1 MFHID
6 YETFSEADLP
16 SVGGWRYAFDPS
28 TEILCCA
35 LAKGEQQPLI
45 WVPPSYR
52 STFPAS
58 HDWTAADTL
67 LQELAASNE
76 PVYAHN
82 AVGFEVPITDA
93 LWRKTTGL
101 PPIAHSRWRCTAV
114 MARRA
119 ALPHS
124 LAKCAEKLGL
134 ANQKDNKGSA
144 LIRKLS
150 LLQKDGKRIRPT
162 DDPEAF
168 RQFCDYCLQDVRV
181 EQEIHKKL
189 KAFELKGF
197 DLEVFQTDLE
207 INARGLPVNLKALE
221 NAQKI
226 VEEAST
232 KAAKEFKALTGLDP
246 TQTQKFLDWLKDRGY
261 EHENLRSATIDEF
274 LDQNDTDPGGE
285 VGKALQLR
293 KRVSF
298 AAVKKV
304 SAMLKC
310 AGPHDNKV
318 RGTLMYYGAIRTGRW
333 SGSLVQPQNFRR
345 PTKALLGN
353 YNWKAAGDSDEDAA
367 IAKMSDRVYRDI
379 ERGMNAE
386 ALELVYD
393 TPLETM
399 ASAIRHF
406 IDDGKPM
413 LNADY
418 SAIEA
423 RVMAWI
429 AGEEWRMEVFRGDG
443 KIYEASACQMF
454 KLKRSE
460 VTKSIRARSKVAE
473 LALQFRGGVG
483 AMKNMGALKMGI
495 AEEEL
500 QPIVDAWRA
509 ANPMIVAYW
518 NVTEKAVESAVANP
532 GTSYSVW
539 GGKATYFCAR
549 TAGINYLFCRLPSGR
564 VLSYPEPRF
573 ETVEMP
579 WGDMREVVTFWGQLK
594 GKTTWGRIP
603 LSSNVACENVVQATA
618 ADFMAHGAVN
628 CSKHGYRINALI
640 HDEALSHYDKGQSIE
655 EFTSLL
661 TTLPDWAK
669 GFPLRAEGE
678 VVPYYKK

>member
-16 SVGGWRYAFDPS
+16 SVGGWRYAFDPG
-28 TEILCCA
+28 TQILCCA
-35 LAKGEQQPLI
+35 VAKGEQQPLI
-45 WVPPSYR
+45 WVHDLHR
-52 STFPAS
+52 GTFPAS

-181 EQEIHKKL
+181 EQEVHKKL

-226 VEEAST
+226 VGEAST
-232 KAAKEFKALTGLDP
+232 KAAHEFKALTGLDP
-246 TQTQKFLDWLKDRGY
+246 TQTQKFLDWLKERGY

-274 LDQNDTDPGGE
+274 LDSDDTDPGGE

-298 AAVKKV
+298 AATKKL
-304 SAMLKC
+304 SSFLSY

-318 RGTLMYYGAIRTGRW
+318 RGILMYYGAIRTGRW
-333 SGSLVQPQNFRR
+333 TSSGPQIQN
-345 PTKALLGN
+345 
-353 YNWKAAGDSDEDAA
+353 
-367 IAKMSDRVYRDI
+367 AKKPQKHLEAYTDQIYHDI
-379 ERGMNAE
+379 CRG
-386 ALELVYD
+386 
-393 TPLETM
+393 
-399 ASAIRHF
+399 ASAEELEFTYGNPIESVASCIRHF
-406 IDDGKPM
+406 VDDGKPM

-532 GTSYSVW
+532 GTSYSVR

-594 GKTTWGRIP
+594 GKTAWGRIP

-618 ADFMAHGAVN
+618 ADLMANGAVQ
-628 CSKHGYRINALI
+628 CERQGYRINALI
-640 HDEALSHYDKGQSIE
+640 HDEALAYHDEGQTPERFSQ
-655 EFTSLL
+655 LL

-669 GFPLRAEGE
+669 DIPMDAPGGL
-678 VVPYYKK
+678 VPYYRKD

>member
-35 LAKGEQQPLI
+35 IAKGEQQPLI
-45 WVPPSYR
+45 WVPESYR

-58 HDWTAADTL
+58 HAWAAADTL

-101 PPIAHSRWRCTAV
+101 SPIAHSRWRCTAV

-150 LLQKDGKRIRPT
+150 LLQKDGKRICPT

-181 EQEIHKKL
+181 EQEVHKKL

-207 INARGLPVNLKALE
+207 INARGLPVNIKALE

-226 VEEAST
+226 VGDTAEQARAEF
-232 KAAKEFKALTGLDP
+232 KEFTGLEP
-246 TQTQKFLDWLKDRGY
+246 TQGKAFLAWLKERGY
-261 EHENLRSATIDEF
+261 EHEDLRADTIDEF
-274 LDQNDTDPGGE
+274 LDSDDCDPGGE

-293 KRVSF
+293 QRVSF
-298 AAVKKV
+298 AATKKLD
-304 SAMLKC
+304 SFLSY

-318 RGTLMYYGAIRTGRW
+318 RGILMYYGAIRTGRW
-333 SGSLVQPQNFRR
+333 TSSGPQIQN
-345 PTKALLGN
+345 
-353 YNWKAAGDSDEDAA
+353 
-367 IAKMSDRVYRDI
+367 AKKPKKHLEAYTDQIYRDI
-379 ERGMNAE
+379 CRG
-386 ALELVYD
+386 
-393 TPLETM
+393 
-399 ASAIRHF
+399 ASADELEFTYGNPIESVASCIRHF
-406 IDDGKPM
+406 VDDDKPM

-423 RVMAWI
+423 RVLAWL
-429 AGEEWRMEVFRGDG
+429 AGEEWRLELFRKGGDIYVASVARMMGIDPSQVDKSLRQRG
-443 KIYEASACQMF
+443 K
-454 KLKRSE
+454 
-460 VTKSIRARSKVAE
+460 TGE
-473 LALQFRGGVG
+473 LGCGYSGGVK
-483 AMKNMGALKMGI
+483 ALIKMGALSMGI
-495 AEEEL
+495 PEADL
-500 QPIVDAWRA
+500 QDIVDRWRSANPNIKAFWNKCEVAARA
-509 ANPMIVAYW
+509 AL
-518 NVTEKAVESAVANP
+518 ANP
-532 GTSYSVW
+532 GQRYGVN
-539 GGKATYFCAR
+539 GKVQYFAAR
-549 TAGINYLFCRLPSGR
+549 TAGLNYLFAQLPSGR
-564 VLSYPEPRF
+564 HLAYPEPRLEMA
-573 ETVEMP
+573 ETS
-579 WGDMREVVTFWGQLK
+579 WGEMRESITFYGAIP
-594 GKTTWGRIP
+594 GKKTWGRVSTYSGK
-603 LSSNVACENVVQATA
+603 LVENLTQAVA
-618 ADFMAHGAVN
+618 ADLMANGAVQ
-628 CSKHGYRINALI
+628 CERQGYRINALI
-640 HDEALSHYDKGQSIE
+640 HDEALAYHDEGQTPERFSQ
-655 EFTSLL
+655 LL

-669 GFPLRAEGE
+669 DIPMDAPGGL
-678 VVPYYKK
+678 VPYYRKD